1 MAEAGGRLAKLLEML
16 GKQPGDAF
24 LLYGAALEYK
34 KAGDYPTA
42 IEYLERV
49 LRVDPGYCY
58 AYFQR
63 GQVHEAAGDVEGAR
77 RAYREGIEA
86 AVKKGDAHARD
97 EIEAAL
103 AMIA

>member
-1 MAEAGGRLAKLLEML
+1 MTEAGGRLAKLLEML
-16 GKQPGDAF
+16 EKQPADAF
-24 LLYGAALEYK
+24 LLYGAAMEYK
-34 KAGDYPTA
+34 KAGDYPKA

-63 GQVHEAAGDVEGAR
+63 GQVYEASGDVEAAK
-77 RAYREGIEA
+77 RAYGEGIEA